1 MRVVALTD
9 NVPLITAWANDFGY
23 KDVFVEQLR
32 NLLRPGDISFA
43 ISASGNSPN
52 VIQALHYS
60 RAAGAVNLGISGFLG
75 GQMKP
80 LCDLCLVVPSET
92 MQLIEDL
99 HLSHPPRHLHGGSAP
114 HGALAVGPGCLGP
127 LNRN

>member
-1 MRVVALTD
+1 MFRS
-9 NVPLITAWANDFGY
+9 ITAWANDFGY

-99 HLSHPPRHLHGGSAP
+99 HLSISHAIFMAVRHRMALLPSARA
-114 HGALAVGPGCLGP
+114 ALA
-127 LNRN
+127 R